1 MIERSIFAL
10 TFASALGSSLIG
22 GVFFAFS
29 AFVMKALA
37 RLPAPQGIAAMQSIN
52 VVVLNRLFF
61 VVFFGTAA
69 GCILLAVRA
78 VLVWNTR
85 GAGYLLVGCALYLVG
100 TILVTI
106 FFNVPLNN
114 ALAAVDRTSGG
125 GARLWDDYI
134 ASWTAWNHVRTIAA
148 LAAAASLTIA
158 LCLDQN
164 R

>member
-1 MIERSIFAL
+1 MIDRSIFAL
-10 TFASALGSSLIG
+10 TLLSAVGSGLIG

-29 AFVMKALA
+29 AFVMKALS
-37 RLPAPQGIAAMQSIN
+37 RLPAPHGIAAMQSIN
-52 VVVLNRLFF
+52 AAVLNRLFF
-61 VVFFGTAA
+61 AVFFGTAA

-78 VLVWNTR
+78 VFVWNTR

-114 ALAAVDRTSGG
+114 ALAVVDPTSAD
-125 GARLWDDYI
+125 GARLWTEYL
-134 ASWTAWNHVRTIAA
+134 ASWTIWNHVRTIAA

-158 LCLDQN
+158 FRLD
-164 R
+164 